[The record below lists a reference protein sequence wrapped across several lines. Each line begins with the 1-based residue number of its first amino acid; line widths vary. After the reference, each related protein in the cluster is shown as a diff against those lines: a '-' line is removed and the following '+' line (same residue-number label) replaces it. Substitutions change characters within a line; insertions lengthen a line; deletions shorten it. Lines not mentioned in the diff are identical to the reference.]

1 MKLFAKMG
9 GTMVDNRQLLVVS
22 SALSFV
28 VCYFNYETYEMG
40 IFKYYECFHALIAAG
55 FDSSAHT
62 CDSSTFPMWGYG
74 WLLLLSQSKP
84 VLLFI
89 HCSLSIGS
97 VLFLLTTVRTAFS
110 LTNFQYNLL
119 KWLVVLS
126 LPWYALNSVL
136 WPHTIA
142 VSLLLISLALLIRA
156 HCSATAE
163 FRLWLLSGLSF
174 GIMLNFR
181 SDFILLPIG
190 LMLILLLFGHDS
202 ILVRIRRILAWCAP
216 MFLVMVPWGIY
227 TNETTGHYLQT
238 STNGGHVL
246 YIGLGQLP
254 GNSWGITPRDED
266 PSMAAL
272 LEQEFGEPVSSL
284 TYEADVVLKARFREL
299 VFASPGEYA
308 RKVLHNIRLLLFG
321 GAYAG
326 AFHEQTACQPDCLN
340 KYVNL
345 GQSISSQGQVA
356 RGLLTGRLNINPGLA
371 FTDYLR
377 LTLLSVSVLQSL
389 LVMFFGILFSVFLL
403 PYSLR
408 EKNVPMLLLLA
419 VVGYQLALSSFTFFM
434 RTYSSSIYV
443 LMLVV
448 MVMGPSLLLRE
459 LSAAFPKFRLFAA
472 SGRAKKEI
480 Q

>member
-1 MKLFAKMG
+1 
-9 GTMVDNRQLLVVS
+9 
-22 SALSFV
+22 
-28 VCYFNYETYEMG
+28 
-40 IFKYYECFHALIAAG
+40 
-55 FDSSAHT
+55 
-62 CDSSTFPMWGYG
+62 
-74 WLLLLSQSKP
+74 
-84 VLLFI
+84 
-89 HCSLSIGS
+89 
-97 VLFLLTTVRTAFS
+97 
-110 LTNFQYNLL
+110 
-119 KWLVVLS
+119 
-126 LPWYALNSVL
+126 
-136 WPHTIA
+136 
-142 VSLLLISLALLIRA
+142 
-156 HCSATAE
+156 
-163 FRLWLLSGLSF
+163 
-174 GIMLNFR
+174 
-181 SDFILLPIG
+181 
-190 LMLILLLFGHDS
+190 
-202 ILVRIRRILAWCAP
+202 
-216 MFLVMVPWGIY
+216 MVPWGIY
-227 TNETTGHYLQT
+227 TNEATGHYLQT

-266 PSMAAL
+266 PSMAVL
-272 LEQEFGEPVSSL
+272 LEEEFGKPVGSL
-284 TYEADVVLKARFREL
+284 TYEADVVLKAKFREL

-326 AFHEQTACQPDCLN
+326 AFHEQIACQPDCLN

-345 GQSISSQGQVA
+345 DQSISSQGQVA
-356 RGLLTGRLNINPGLA
+356 RGLLTGRLNINPDLA

-377 LTLLSVSVLQSL
+377 LTLLSVSVFQSL
-389 LVMFFGILFSVFLL
+389 LVMFFGILLSVCLL